1 MDWNREKYRVWMIF
15 LNGNL
20 NLVRLSHS
28 GCLLMFR
35 KPLLVGCCIVI
46 WILFGAFS
54 IFSVTK
60 KLPPF
65 FTPVS
70 ADKKQDGRKKRT
82 AKRLCDGA
90 ITCMFCPNLHL

>member
-1 MDWNREKYRVWMIF
+1 MDLNREKYRVWMIF
-15 LNGNL
+15 LNGYL

-28 GCLLMFR
+28 GCLLVFR
-35 KPLLVGCCIVI
+35 KPLLVGYCFVM

-65 FTPVS
+65 FTPGS
-70 ADKKQDGRKKRT
+70 ADTKQDGRKKRKT
-82 AKRLCDGA
+82 LV
-90 ITCMFCPNLHL
+90 